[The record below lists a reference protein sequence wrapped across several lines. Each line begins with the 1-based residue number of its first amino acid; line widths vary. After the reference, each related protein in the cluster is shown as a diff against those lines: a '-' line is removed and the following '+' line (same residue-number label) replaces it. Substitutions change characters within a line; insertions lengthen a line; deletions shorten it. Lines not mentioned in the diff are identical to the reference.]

1 MITRRAGISGGI
13 ALALASSRPGS
24 AAETPGVTDTEIKIG
39 NTHPYSGPASAYGVG
54 GRMDAAFFKMVN
66 DQGGV
71 AGRKI
76 NFISYDDGYSP
87 PRTVEQTRRLVEQ
100 DGVALIFSPLGTPT
114 NSAIFRYLNEKKVP
128 HLFVASGADKWGD
141 SKTHP
146 WTIGF
151 GPSYRTEAQIYAK
164 YILRTKPNAKIAV
177 FYQNDDFGKDY
188 PDGLR
193 DVLGK
198 DWDKHVI
205 ATATYEVTD
214 ATIDSQLVTLQASG
228 ADVLFSAPT
237 PKFAAMMIRKLRDLD
252 WHPLTIM
259 SNVSSSVGAVMRPA
273 GPENGIGII
282 STAYLKDGSDPKWD
296 NDPGMQQWRAFMT
309 KYLPGG
315 DVADINNVYAYAA
328 STTMWQVLK
337 QCDGDFSRENLMK
350 QALNLHDLDLP
361 VSLPGIKVNTSPTN
375 YRPMRAMQLI
385 KWNGSTWEHFG
396 SVIEGSQA

>member
-13 ALALASSRPGS
+13 ALALASSRAGS

-205 ATATYEVTD
+205 APATYEVTD

-350 QALNLHDLDLP
+350 QVLNLHDLDLP
-361 VSLPGIKVNTSPTN
+361 VALPGIKVNTSPTN